1 MNDVKEKL
9 KKYRNINI
17 DDEQAKID
25 YTVNNLEGLYRINE
39 NIKKVEGASALASL
53 SFVDQK
59 RF

>member
-25 YTVNNLEGLYRINE
+25 YTVNNLEGLYRIN
-39 NIKKVEGASALASL
+39 
-53 SFVDQK
+53 
-59 RF
+59 